1 MCVKAWKLHH
11 SHNRM
16 CKDAW
21 IPTDRQTAA
30 LFVLD
35 KVLLALQL
43 SPTNQK
49 VPFVMQSEGRER
61 SLFRGIERDLDC
73 VGDGLQ
79 LLPPEHSATRSPSRW
94 AVAAQ
99 RWTCSQA
106 RAFHPLKK
114 RLPQARCA
122 SPQQP
127 AAAFRKDKAV
137 SFQLCEVKLAGHFG
151 VPSLS

>member
-11 SHNRM
+11 SRNRM

-35 KVLLALQL
+35 KVLLALQW

-49 VPFVMQSEGRER
+49 VSFGVQSEGK
-61 SLFRGIERDLDC
+61 GMERDLGC
-73 VGDGLQ
+73 VGDGLW
-79 LLPPEHSATRSPSRW
+79 LLPPQHSATRPPRRR
-94 AVAAQ
+94 AVTAQ

-106 RAFHPLKK
+106 RAFRPLKK
-114 RLPQARCA
+114 RLPQAWCA
-122 SPQQP
+122 SLQQP
-127 AAAFRKDKAV
+127 AAAFRKDKAA
-137 SFQLCEVKLAGHFG
+137 SFQLCEVRLAGHFSM
-151 VPSLS
+151 PFFS

>member
-11 SHNRM
+11 SRNWM

-35 KVLLALQL
+35 KVLLALQW

-49 VPFVMQSEGRER
+49 VSFGAQSEGK
-61 SLFRGIERDLDC
+61 GMERDLGC

-79 LLPPEHSATRSPSRW
+79 LLPPQHSATRSPRRW
-94 AVAAQ
+94 AVTAQ

-106 RAFHPLKK
+106 RAFHPLKN
-114 RLPQARCA
+114 RLPQAWCA
-122 SPQQP
+122 SLQEP

-137 SFQLCEVKLAGHFG
+137 SFQLCEVRLAGCFG
-151 VPSLS
+151 MHSSLS